1 MTHLSL
7 VICLFSD
14 SIIPE
19 KGGSL
24 FFIFK
29 NFETFDKTEF

>member
-1 MTHLSL
+1 MTNLSWNIL
-7 VICLFSD
+7 VLDD